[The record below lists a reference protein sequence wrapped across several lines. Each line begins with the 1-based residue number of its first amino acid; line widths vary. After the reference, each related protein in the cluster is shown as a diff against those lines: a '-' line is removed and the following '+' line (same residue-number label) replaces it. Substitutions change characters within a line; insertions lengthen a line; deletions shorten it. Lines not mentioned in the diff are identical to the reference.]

1 MDLVARV
8 QGLVL
13 KPKEEWVKIK
23 GEDTAPMALIT
34 QYVAILAL
42 IPAIAQFIGQGLI
55 GERYFGIVARRSLG
69 SALLYA
75 ILYYVFLVAMI
86 YGFGLI
92 INALAP
98 NFGSKQNA
106 QKAMQLSAYSMTI
119 SLVAGVFYILP
130 SLSVLAMLAGI
141 YGMYVLYLGFNTPM
155 METPKDKVI
164 SYIVVSIVAVAL
176 LFVVV
181 TVLMGV
187 FFVGAGA
194 ASLSIR

>member
-8 QGLVL
+8 QGLIL

-23 GEDTAPMALIT
+23 GEDTPPTKLMMTYA
-34 QYVAILAL
+34 AILAL

-55 GERYFGIVARRSLG
+55 GYRYFGIVARRSIAG
-69 SALLYA
+69 ALIYA
-75 ILYYVFLVAMI
+75 ILYYLFMLAMI

-98 NFGSKQNA
+98 NFGSKQNL
-106 QKAMQLSAYSMTI
+106 QKAMQLSVYSMTVP
-119 SLVAGVFYILP
+119 LVAGIFYILP
-130 SLSVLAMLAGI
+130 SLGVLASLAGL
-141 YGMYVLYLGFNTPM
+141 YGLYVLYLGFNTPM

-164 SYIVVSIVAVAL
+164 SYIVVCMVAVVV

-181 TVLMGV
+181 TVLMGI
-187 FFVGAGA
+187 FFVSGSV
-194 ASLSIR
+194 ASFGIH